1 MAVCFSVCLIVCVSP
16 VYASS
21 QDLPGSTGIV
31 DASDTG
37 LFQYST
43 AAYGGT
49 WANFFEDGYP
59 TTFTLGDDGSYLFN
73 SSAKTTYGARVRA
86 DQYIEFVFSVA
97 QSGTLVFDGT
107 NYVYS
112 YIKSGSTFKAEDIV
126 TGGPLEILVDNTV
139 VQTYSDN
146 TTEFISGSYPISQ
159 RFSIRVSS
167 GSDNLSLYTT
177 SFTSSVSANLFIE
190 IMLNGYVTS
199 GGGSTDPSE
208 PTDPTTPT
216 TPSSP
221 GSGGSTDLSGVIDE
235 IQVVQGTL
243 IDIDGKLEHIQESV
257 TEIETTVKDTHD
269 QLENPDS
276 NIWKAAG
283 SVISG
288 AIESLFVPS
297 EQDIANVKQGFDDLA
312 QDKLGGAYTAMETV
326 EDTIVQVND
335 KLNNPSA
342 AEGVEFPGIAV
353 PLGGEVGT
361 VVLAERQMVTLPMEL
376 TAILHPLGGTII
388 SIIAGLGTFNVLKD
402 MVECFLSGFSYAEY
416 LHRNKGGSD
425 E

>member
-16 VYASS
+16 VLAANDEYTSGVIYPESS
-21 QDLPGSTGIV
+21 LAIRYLTAGYDLDILSGYFPATFS
-31 DASDTG
+31 SDDMYDPS
-37 LFQYST
+37 QYKR
-43 AAYGGT
+43 
-49 WANFFEDGYP
+49 N
-59 TTFTLGDDGSYLFN
+59 
-73 SSAKTTYGARVRA
+73 
-86 DQYIEFVFSVA
+86 FSVA
-97 QSGTLVFDGT
+97 GDVLPHA
-107 NYVYS
+107 
-112 YIKSGSTFKAEDIV
+112 SGSYSFTVTTPSQFYIEVLYSVPASLTMDIAQWNTSFFPSIQCQFGVGVPTQATAFDKFVRAEDISLV
-126 TGGPLEILVDNTV
+126 VDSDLTPLSLKDSAIL
-139 VQTYSDN
+139 SF
-146 TTEFISGSYPISQ
+146 FIPTGSYNVTRYWGYRFYFNPLSISSTNSVDLIPKLNWTESQ
-159 RFSIRVSS
+159 LVYTFSDPDYLGDIK
-167 GSDNLSLYTT
+167 DNVTVNTGVLQEINGTLKEIQTSTT
-177 SFTSSVSANLFIE
+177 QIQV
-190 IMLNGYVTS
+190 
-199 GGGSTDPSE
+199 
-208 PTDPTTPT
+208 
-216 TPSSP
+216 
-221 GSGGSTDLSGVIDE
+221 DLS
-235 IQVVQGTL
+235 
-243 IDIDGKLEHIQESV
+243 DIKD
-257 TEIETTVKDTHD
+257 TVSDTHD
-269 QLENPDS
+269 QLENPNS
-276 NIWKAAG
+276 NIWQAAG
-283 SVISG
+283 SAISG

-326 EDTIVQVND
+326 EDTITQVND

>member
-16 VYASS
+16 VSASS
-21 QDLPGSTGIV
+21 QELPGSTGIV
-31 DASDTG
+31 DASDVG
-37 LFQYST
+37 LFQYAESSS
-43 AAYGGT
+43 T
-49 WANFFEDGYP
+49 WANMFEDGYP
-59 TTFTLGDDGSYLFN
+59 LTYTLDENGKHVF
-73 SSAKTTYGARVRA
+73 SSSRKTGLGARVRGG
-86 DQYIEFVFSVA
+86 QYIEFVFSVTTP
-97 QSGTLVFDGT
+97 GTLVFDGT

-112 YIKSGSTFKAEDIV
+112 YIKQSTGTFLAEDINI
-126 TGGPLEILVDNTV
+126 GGPLQIVVDDVV

-146 TTEFISGSYPISQ
+146 TTEFSSGSYPIQ
-159 RFSIRVSS
+159 NRFGIRISS
-167 GSDNLSLYTT
+167 GSSNISLFYGTT
-177 SFTSSVSANLFIE
+177 KSFTLFVE
-190 IMLNGYVTS
+190 IMLNGYIQS

-208 PTDPTTPT
+208 PTDPTNPT
-216 TPSSP
+216 TPD
-221 GSGGSTDLSGVIDE
+221 SGGSTDLSGVIDE

-243 IDIDGKLEHIQESV
+243 VNIDGKLEHIQESV

-276 NIWKAAG
+276 NIWQAAG
-283 SVISG
+283 SAISG

-326 EDTIVQVND
+326 EDTITQVND

-342 AEGVEFPGIAV
+342 AQGVEFPGIAV
-353 PLGGEVGT
+353 PLGGEIGT

>member
-16 VYASS
+16 VFASS
-21 QDLPGSTGIV
+21 QELPGSTGIV
-31 DASDTG
+31 DASDIG
-37 LFQYST
+37 LFQYRENLTSN
-43 AAYGGT
+43 T

-59 TTFTLGDDGSYLFN
+59 LTFTLGDDGSYIFN
-73 SSAKTTYGARVRA
+73 SGAKSAYQARVRS

-97 QSGTLVFDGT
+97 QSGTLVFNGT
-107 NYVYS
+107 NYVYA
-112 YIKSGSTFKAEDIV
+112 YMKQGSSFKAEDINV
-126 TGGPLEILVDNTV
+126 GGPLEILVDNTV

-146 TTEFISGSYPISQ
+146 TTEFTSGSYPISQ
-159 RFSIRVSS
+159 RFSIRISS
-167 GSDNLSLYTT
+167 GSENITL
-177 SFTSSVSANLFIE
+177 FTGGASVNAYIE
-190 IMLNGYVTS
+190 LLLNGYVTS
-199 GGGSTDPSE
+199 GSGSTDPSD
-208 PTDPTTPT
+208 PTDPATPT
-216 TPSSP
+216 TP

-243 IDIDGKLEHIQESV
+243 VNIDGKLEHIQESV

-276 NIWKAAG
+276 NIWQAAG
-283 SVISG
+283 SAISG

-326 EDTIVQVND
+326 EDTITQVND

-353 PLGGEVGT
+353 PLGGDVGT
-361 VVLAERQMVTLPMEL
+361 VVLAERQMVMLPMEL

>member
-1 MAVCFSVCLIVCVSP
+1 M
-16 VYASS
+16 
-21 QDLPGSTGIV
+21 PGSVGIV

-37 LFQYST
+37 LFQYREKITSN
-43 AAYGGT
+43 T

-59 TTFTLGDDGSYLFN
+59 LTFTLGNDGSYIFN
-73 SSAKTTYGARVRA
+73 SGAKSAYQARVRS

-97 QSGTLVFDGT
+97 QPGTLVFDGT
-107 NYVYS
+107 NYVYF
-112 YIKSGSTFKAEDIV
+112 YMKQGSSFKAEDINV
-126 TGGPLEILVDNTV
+126 GGPLEILVDNTV
-139 VQTYSDN
+139 VKSYSDN
-146 TTEFISGSYPISQ
+146 TTEFTSGSYPISQ

-167 GSDNLSLYTT
+167 GSENISL
-177 SFTSSVSANLFIE
+177 FTGGTSVSAYIE
-190 IMLNGYVTS
+190 IMLNGYVS
-199 GGGSTDPSE
+199 FGGGSTDPS
-208 PTDPTTPT
+208 DPTNPT
-216 TPSSP
+216 IPTQPG

-235 IQVVQGTL
+235 IEVVQGTL
-243 IDIDGKLEHIQESV
+243 LNIDGKLEYIQESV
-257 TEIETTVKDTHD
+257 TEIESTVKDTHD
-269 QLENPDS
+269 QLENPNS
-276 NIWKAAG
+276 NIWQAAG
-283 SVISG
+283 SAISG

-326 EDTIVQVND
+326 EDTITQVND

-353 PLGGEVGT
+353 PLGGEIGT
-361 VVLAERQMVTLPMEL
+361 VILAEKQMVTLPMEL